1 MYMRQTQACKRTH
14 SRYWA
19 VVYYQPVCKVLQCC
33 SGRCNCSISH
43 SIALNWL
50 SVDSRL
56 LPYVAVCCSLLQC
69 VAVCCNVLQSVVV
82 DDAAVWFLLLLHFV
96 HFALIFVS
104 SVLQYV
110 AVYCSV
116 LQYVAVYCS
125 MLQCIAVY
133 CSVLQCIA
141 VCCSVLQCAVV
152 ADAASQSTAE
162 WIQGEG
168 SLKKCFDSFCQRE
181 FSCFL
186 SFDWR
191 KVNYIT
197 IQIRPDFQKSS
208 EHIHRCHPMAG

>member
-1 MYMRQTQACKRTH
+1 VETNQLLIVIQMLCICGKRRHANAHTADIGQACTINQCVK
-14 SRYWA
+14 
-19 VVYYQPVCKVLQCC
+19 CC
-33 SGRCNCSISH
+33 S
-43 SIALNWL
+43 
-50 SVDSRL
+50 
-56 LPYVAVCCSLLQC
+56 VAVADATVQFLTLLHLIDFLLILGYCRMLQC
-69 VAVCCNVLQSVVV
+69 VAVCC
-82 DDAAVWFLLLLHFV
+82 
-96 HFALIFVS
+96 

-110 AVYCSV
+110 AMCCRV
-116 LQYVAVYCS
+116 LQCTTRLFDSSCYCTLFTLLWFSSLVYCS
-125 MLQCIAVY
+125 MLQCVAVY

-208 EHIHRCHPMAG
+208 EHMHRCHPMAG